1 MSERGRVI
9 VSGVGYPDLA
19 DYSIGITVIEQL
31 LAEWAPPDNIV
42 VEDLSYNPIAV
53 VQRFQDESG
62 EDAFTRGVFVSAV
75 TRPSREPG
83 TIEFYRWDGALPGEE
98 DVQRAVT
105 DGVTGIIALSNTL
118 VIARHFG
125 ALPEEVVVVEVEP
138 QSNEFGAGLSVP
150 VSAVF
155 TEVCEL
161 MKTFA
166 LDDEAVA
173 RLPVDSLDYAVS
185 PGWGLTVR

>member
-1 MSERGRVI
+1 MSESGRVI

-19 DYSIGITVIEQL
+19 DYSIGIVVIEH
-31 LAEWAPPDNIV
+31 LATWSPPGNVV

-62 EDAFTRGVFVSAV
+62 HNCFARAVFVSAV
-75 TRPSREPG
+75 TRPSRPAG
-83 TIEFYRWDGALPGEE
+83 TVKCYRWDGALPGDE
-98 DVQRAVT
+98 DIQRAVT

-125 ALPEEVVVVEVEP
+125 ALPEEVVIVEVEP
-138 QSNEFGAGLSVP
+138 HSNDFGAELSP
-150 VSAVF
+150 AVSAVF
-155 TEVCEL
+155 ERVCDL

-166 LDDEAVA
+166 TDDDAVA
-173 RLPVDSLDYAVS
+173 SLPVDSLDYAVS

>member
-19 DYSIGITVIEQL
+19 DYSIGIVVIEH
-31 LAEWAPPDNIV
+31 LATWTPPGNVV

-53 VQRFQDESG
+53 VQRFQDES
-62 EDAFTRGVFVSAV
+62 EDARFTRAVFVSAV
-75 TRPSREPG
+75 TRPSRPAG
-83 TIEFYRWDGALPGEE
+83 TVKCYRWDGALPGDE
-98 DVQRAVT
+98 DIQRAVT

-125 ALPEEVVVVEVEP
+125 VLPEEVVIVEVEP
-138 QSNEFGAGLSVP
+138 HSNEFGAALSRE

-155 TEVCEL
+155 DGVCDL
-161 MKTFA
+161 LKTYA
-166 LDDEAVA
+166 TDDDAVA

>member
-1 MSERGRVI
+1 MSDSGRVI

-31 LAEWAPPDNIV
+31 ATWSPPENVV

-62 EDAFTRGVFVSAV
+62 ESAFSRAVFVSAV
-75 TRPSREPG
+75 TRPSRAAG
-83 TIEFYRWDGALPGEE
+83 TIKSYRWDGTLPGDE
-98 DVQRAVT
+98 DIQRAVT

-125 ALPEEVVVVEVEP
+125 ALPEEVVIIEVEP
-138 QSNEFGAGLSVP
+138 QSNEFGAGLSLA
-150 VSAVF
+150 VSGVF
-155 TEVCEL
+155 GRVCEL

-166 LDDEAVA
+166 VDDEAVA
-173 RLPVDSLDYAVS
+173 LLPVDSLDYAVS
-185 PGWGLTVR
+185 PGWGLTVG

>member
-1 MSERGRVI
+1 MSDSGRVI

-31 LAEWAPPDNIV
+31 ATWSPPENVV

-53 VQRFQDESG
+53 VQRLQDEGG
-62 EDAFTRGVFVSAV
+62 ESAFSRAVFVSAV
-75 TRPSREPG
+75 TRPFRTPG
-83 TIEFYRWDGALPGEE
+83 AIKAYRWDGALPSEE
-98 DVQRAVT
+98 DIQRAVT
-105 DGVTGIIALSNTL
+105 DGVTGLIALSNTL
-118 VIARHFG
+118 VIARHFN
-125 ALPEEVVVVEVEP
+125 ALPHDVVIVEVEP
-138 QSNEFGAGLSVP
+138 QSNEFGAGLSLA

-155 TEVCEL
+155 ERVCEL

-166 LDDEAVA
+166 TDDEAVA
-173 RLPVDSLDYAVS
+173 QLAFDSLDYAIS